1 MKLKV
6 KVRDTELMMDK
17 ITADPDST
25 VGALIRALVEKNL
38 VNINFTG
45 GLKVQGLED
54 EDPVSLPLH
63 RLFET
68 GGRAEIYNRDMTVTL
83 TRRRTENDNPAGSK
97 LLDYS
102 KFMETVDKF
111 HGLAR
116 TKTVRAGTL
125 FYVQQQHRQ
134 YFVRVDD
141 AGLEFFHF
149 RNQYDEAFR
158 ETGRQPF
165 LAVELKTREALS
177 AGELNWIRSV
187 TFPSKEKKNPVIH
200 AGRGRLS
207 QEVIDGINVL
217 IHRIIVIIGRF
228 RTHGEALDAE
238 TPHIPAYVQVGEE
251 CSVGYIT
258 KEQLEKVKK

>member
-6 KVRDTELMMDK
+6 KIRDTKLTIEK
-17 ITADPDST
+17 VTISADST
-25 VGALIRALVEKNL
+25 VDDLITALARQDL
-38 VNINFTG
+38 VNESFTG
-45 GLKVQGLED
+45 GLKVKGFAEED
-54 EDPVSLPLH
+54 LMSVTLH
-63 RLFET
+63 HLF
-68 GGRAEIYNRDMTVTL
+68 GSSSRAELYNSDMSITL
-83 TRRRTENDNPAGSK
+83 TERRVEENNLAAGK

-102 KFMETVDKF
+102 RFMETVDKF
-111 HGLAR
+111 YELTR
-116 TKTVRAGTL
+116 EKTVRSGTL
-125 FYVQQQHRQ
+125 FYVQQQQRQ
-134 YFVRVDD
+134 YFVRVEDT
-141 AGLEFFHF
+141 GLEFFHF

-158 ETGRQPF
+158 ETDRQPF

-207 QEVIDGINVL
+207 QEVIDDINVL